1 MDISH
6 EKTIPNP
13 KSWNLVCSSH
23 FKDED
28 FDPTGQTVRLRD
40 VEPSV
45 FTIPEHLRKV
55 RIAFNINLKQTVQY
69 TKYHFQ
75 K

>member
-1 MDISH
+1 MRRSKGWH
-6 EKTIPNP
+6 P
-13 KSWNLVCSSH
+13 KSWDLVCSSH
-23 FKDED
+23 LKDED
-28 FDPTGQTVRLRD
+28 FDRTGQTVRLRD
-40 VEPSV
+40 NVEPSV

-55 RIAFNINLKQTVQY
+55 RIEFNINLKQAVQY